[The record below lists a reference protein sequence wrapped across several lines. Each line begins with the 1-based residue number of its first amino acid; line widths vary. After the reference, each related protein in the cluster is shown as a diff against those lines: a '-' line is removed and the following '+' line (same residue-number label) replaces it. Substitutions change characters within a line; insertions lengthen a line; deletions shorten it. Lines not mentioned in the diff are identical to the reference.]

1 MFTFLQENE
10 NSQVNITIEFSWT
23 SGPFRMFEYRLF
35 QLQKFEGLTGEIQ
48 FDAQGGPVK
57 KMYDLVNF
65 RSKDVVKVLFVEN
78 RLSTKIWMSHK
89 L

>member
-1 MFTFLQENE
+1 
-10 NSQVNITIEFSWT
+10 
-23 SGPFRMFEYRLF
+23 MFEYRLF

-78 RLSTKIWMSHK
+78 RLLTKI
-89 L
+89 